1 MTSAGDGI
9 CMHRVCQGR
18 AWHRH
23 RGNISM
29 HRVALLC
36 PLGLRR
42 PCHDVE
48 NGVSIVG
55 VNTGRMWASV
65 LNTFLSSGMC
75 SESSNRR

>member
-1 MTSAGDGI
+1 LHYFYPSPDA
-9 CMHRVCQGR
+9 CYALGR
-18 AWHRH
+18 AF
-23 RGNISM
+23 
-29 HRVALLC
+29 
-36 PLGLRR
+36 
-42 PCHDVE
+42 HDVE